1 MGVRVQ
7 GRPSNADNGGADL
20 KDAERL
26 LNSLTGVVSAR
37 LVTSASGDIEEIHV
51 LTTHDVSAKQTV
63 RNVES
68 ALLAQLGIN
77 VDHRKISVAQTN
89 AEAPVGNGQTSIRTG
104 YDYGET
110 RVLFLGHEFENENP
124 HRLRARVK
132 IEWKGERFL
141 GEAAGTDLPKSR
153 LEILANAVLQGLE
166 GILDPDGDE
175 RSREGAALALDG
187 VKLVDAFDRSYV
199 LVGVH
204 AIHGRDVKRLS
215 GAAPHDDVIERAVIL
230 ATLQATDRWVRGRL

>member
-1 MGVRVQ
+1 MGVRVE
-7 GRPSNADNGGADL
+7 GRPAEAENGGRTL

-37 LVTSASGDIEEIHV
+37 MVTDASGDIEEIHV

-68 ALLAQLGIN
+68 ALLAQMGIN
-77 VDHRKISVAQTN
+77 VDHRKISVAQTS
-89 AEAPVGNGQTSIRTG
+89 AEAPAENGQTSVSTG
-104 YDYGET
+104 YDFSET
-110 RVLFLGHEFENENP
+110 RVLFLGHEFEHDTP

-141 GEAAGTDLPKSR
+141 GEATGTDLPRSR
-153 LEILANAVLQGLE
+153 LEILANAVIKGLE
-166 GILDPDGDE
+166 SILDPDGRAKE
-175 RSREGAALALDG
+175 REGAALALDG
-187 VKLVDAFDRSYV
+187 VKVVEAFDRSYV

-215 GAAPHDDVIERAVIL
+215 GAAPDDDVIERAVIL